1 MIFGIDRDEG
11 GPVPTVPPPGWVRA
25 SRTVLSGVVRRP
37 DDLRVLCELGFPQGP
52 FRMAPPLA
60 AEDCAVERSTLV
72 HLGDGTVHAF
82 PDEIALFPGDFR
94 PVHADL
100 SSLRH
105 LLGLLHRRKLR
116 VARECTGGDQRA
128 PYAELAGFADG
139 VRAEFDGADPAVF
152 SEDSPWTYFFG
163 DLEGGLYGAYYYRL
177 EREWDRAVRR
187 RGTGAFRTGTV
198 PAGQASW
205 AQLQDG
211 WSSMSD
217 SAARDRDAAET
228 ESALSHPPVAPDASA
243 AYGSHPDQLIDF
255 YAPRDGRTGAPVVV
269 VLHGGAWRAPYDR
282 QHVSPFADFLARRG
296 FAVAS
301 VEYRRGSE
309 IPQQRGAGPVAGRW
323 PETFD
328 DVAAAMDALPALLA
342 RELPQ
347 ADARR
352 IVVTGHSA
360 GGQLALWAA
369 ARHVLPEG
377 SPWRL
382 PAAPQLRGVVALAPI
397 ADFATAVG
405 LDVCSGAV
413 GQFLGREEDFG
424 ERAPHADPAVLLPT
438 GIATTVVQGTTD
450 VDVPQAVAEAFVDAA
465 AKAGETVGL
474 TLLPD
479 VGHYPLIDP
488 AADACAVV
496 AEELAQLAW

>member
-1 MIFGIDRDEG
+1 
-11 GPVPTVPPPGWVRA
+11 
-25 SRTVLSGVVRRP
+25 
-37 DDLRVLCELGFPQGP
+37 
-52 FRMAPPLA
+52 
-60 AEDCAVERSTLV
+60 
-72 HLGDGTVHAF
+72 
-82 PDEIALFPGDFR
+82 
-94 PVHADL
+94 
-100 SSLRH
+100 
-105 LLGLLHRRKLR
+105 
-116 VARECTGGDQRA
+116 
-128 PYAELAGFADG
+128 
-139 VRAEFDGADPAVF
+139 
-152 SEDSPWTYFFG
+152 
-163 DLEGGLYGAYYYRL
+163 
-177 EREWDRAVRR
+177 
-187 RGTGAFRTGTV
+187 
-198 PAGQASW
+198 
-205 AQLQDG
+205 
-211 WSSMSD
+211 MSD

-228 ESALSHPPVAPDASA
+228 ESAFSHPPVAPDASA

-282 QHVSPFADFLARRG
+282 RHVSPFADFLARRG
-296 FAVAS
+296 FAVAN
-301 VEYRRGSE
+301 VEYRCGSG
-309 IPQQRGAGPVAGRW
+309 IPQQRGSDPDAGRW

-342 RELPQ
+342 RELPA

-382 PAAPQLRGVVALAPI
+382 PAPPRLRGVVALAPI
-397 ADFATAVG
+397 ADFATAVE

-413 GQFLGREEDFG
+413 VQLLGGEGDFA
-424 ERAPHADPAVLLPT
+424 ERSRYADPAALLPT

-450 VDVPQAVAEAFVDAA
+450 VDVPQAVSEAFVDAA

-474 TLLPD
+474 TLLPG
-479 VGHYPLIDP
+479 VGHFPLIDP